1 MDRLLATPK
10 RALDTFVRDEIGL
23 SAQTMGSPIAAAF
36 GSLLAFALGASVP
49 LAPFL
54 LLSGAAAFALTI
66 AATLCALFLV
76 GLGVSRLTHRQP
88 VRSGLRQAASGLLA
102 AAATYGIGALL
113 GTAVR

>member
-1 MDRLLATPK
+1 VDRLLATPK

-54 LLSGAAAFALTI
+54 LLSGPP
-66 AATLCALFLV
+66 
-76 GLGVSRLTHRQP
+76 H
-88 VRSGLRQAASGLLA
+88 LR
-102 AAATYGIGALL
+102 
-113 GTAVR
+113 